1 MMFVEVLFW
10 RTPADCVDLAEGYGS
25 LQMQRCGHAV
35 FTYVILY
42 EDTIAKVP
50 LIGLQWILDSLA

>member
-25 LQMQRCGHAV
+25 LQMQRCGCAISTCVQHAI
-35 FTYVILY
+35 T
-42 EDTIAKVP
+42 EVP
-50 LIGLQWILDSLA
+50 LVGLEWVLDTSA